1 MGTTTTTC
9 LDGAGNPA
17 ATCAVDPQ
25 GDICAMGD
33 ANACVVLTKVEVY
46 ADDGKNG
53 VCLHLVF
60 ENDCTSEI
68 YADTCI
74 EHEDNG
80 EIENECWT
88 SSKPVGTTID
98 LSQCHATGKYFQVAT
113 TSAGQLDIDE
123 DKCPAP
129 E

>member
-1 MGTTTTTC
+1 MLEAAYGPIRG
-9 LDGAGNPA
+9 LSVANNGARSA
-17 ATCAVDPQ
+17 AIPTGGRRSFIFAA
-25 GDICAMGD
+25 GRWW
-33 ANACVVLTKVEVY
+33 
-46 ADDGKNG
+46 DDGKNG